1 MISGCC
7 SMEFI
12 RHTHLILECN
22 SSLILICFLIIC
34 NIISQKPPFLNSF
47 SQKKVQLLRVGIRFL
62 CPSNF
67 YSLKI
72 KLYQG
77 FQKVR
82 RKLSVVPVVGLEPT
96 RPWRQQ
102 ILSLPRLPIPT
113 HRHIYCFSIIT
124 NLNIKIKY
132 FCFINLFCG
141 LIFWFNQPT
150 KLLFFS
156 PY

>member
-96 RPWRQQ
+96 RGISPADFE
-102 ILSLPRLPIPT
+102 SAT
-113 HRHIYCFSIIT
+113 ST
-124 NLNIKIKY
+124 NSNTPAYL
-132 FCFINLFCG
+132 
-141 LIFWFNQPT
+141 
-150 KLLFFS
+150 LLFNNNKFK
-156 PY
+156 Y